1 MMTLPIYSQNVSV
14 PSSKPTQCVVP
25 CEALRN
31 ALLVL
36 EEKKL
41 LDNQLSVVRDSV
53 KILSSVISSQNEL
66 IENKTQQ
73 INLLNGNL
81 QAQTQIIDEN
91 KKMVEEY
98 KRLYK
103 KEKNLKRIGFGTGI
117 LGIVLGVLVAL

>member
-1 MMTLPIYSQNVSV
+1 
-14 PSSKPTQCVVP
+14 VVP

-41 LDNQLSVVRDSV
+41 LENQL
-53 KILSSVISSQNEL
+53 LSSVIKSQNEL
-66 IENKTQQ
+66 VDNKTQQ
-73 INLLNGNL
+73 INLLTGNL
-81 QAQTQIIDEN
+81 QAQSQIIDEN
-91 KKMVEEY
+91 KKMVDEY

-117 LGIVLGVLVAL
+117 LGIVLGVIVAL

>member
-1 MMTLPIYSQNVSV
+1 MMTLPIYSQNVSA

-81 QAQTQIIDEN
+81 QAQTQIIEEN
-91 KKMVEEY
+91 NKMVEEY

>member
-1 MMTLPIYSQNVSV
+1 MMTLPIYSQNVSA

-25 CEALRN
+25 CESLRN

-81 QAQTQIIDEN
+81 QAQTQIIEEN
-91 KKMVEEY
+91 NKMVEEY

>member
-1 MMTLPIYSQNVSV
+1 MTLPIYSQNVSA

-25 CEALRN
+25 CESLRN

-73 INLLNGNL
+73 IKLLNGNL

>member
-1 MMTLPIYSQNVSV
+1 MMTLPIYSQNVSA

-41 LDNQLSVVRDSV
+41 LENQLGVARDSIQ
-53 KILSSVISSQNEL
+53 ILSSVIKSQNEL
-66 IENKTQQ
+66 VDNKTQQ
-73 INLLNGNL
+73 INLLTGNL
-81 QAQTQIIDEN
+81 QAQSQIIDEN
-91 KKMVEEY
+91 KKMVDEY

-103 KEKNLKRIGFGTGI
+103 KEKNLKRNGFGTGI
-117 LGIVLGVLVAL
+117 LGIVLGVIVAL

>member
-1 MMTLPIYSQNVSV
+1 MMTLPIYSQNVSA

-81 QAQTQIIDEN
+81 QAQTQIIEEN

>member
-1 MMTLPIYSQNVSV
+1 MMTLPIYSQNVSA

-25 CEALRN
+25 CESLRN

-73 INLLNGNL
+73 IKLLNGNL

>member
-1 MMTLPIYSQNVSV
+1 MMTLPIYSQNVSA

-41 LDNQLSVVRDSV
+41 LENQLGVARDSIQ
-53 KILSSVISSQNEL
+53 ILSSVI
-66 IENKTQQ
+66 T
-73 INLLNGNL
+73 GNL
-81 QAQTQIIDEN
+81 QAQSQIIDEN
-91 KKMVEEY
+91 KKMVAEY

-117 LGIVLGVLVAL
+117 LGIVLGVIVAL

>member
-1 MMTLPIYSQNVSV
+1 MTLPIYSQNVSA

-25 CEALRN
+25 CESLRN

>member
-1 MMTLPIYSQNVSV
+1 MMTLPIYSQNVST

-41 LDNQLSVVRDSV
+41 LENQLGVARDSIQ
-53 KILSSVISSQNEL
+53 ILSSVIKSQNEL
-66 IENKTQQ
+66 VDNKTQQ
-73 INLLNGNL
+73 INLLTGNL
-81 QAQTQIIDEN
+81 QAQSQIINEN
-91 KKMVEEY
+91 KKMVDEY

-117 LGIVLGVLVAL
+117 LGIVLGVIVAL

>member
-1 MMTLPIYSQNVSV
+1 MMTLPIYSQNVSA

-73 INLLNGNL
+73 IKLLNGNL

>member
-1 MMTLPIYSQNVSV
+1 MTLPIYSQNVSV

>member
-1 MMTLPIYSQNVSV
+1 MMTLPIYSQNVSA

-103 KEKNLKRIGFGTGI
+103 KEKNL
-117 LGIVLGVLVAL
+117 

>member
-1 MMTLPIYSQNVSV
+1 MMTLPIYSQNVSA

-25 CEALRN
+25 CESLRN

>member
-1 MMTLPIYSQNVSV
+1 
-14 PSSKPTQCVVP
+14 
-25 CEALRN
+25 LRN

>member
-1 MMTLPIYSQNVSV
+1 
-14 PSSKPTQCVVP
+14 VVP

-41 LDNQLSVVRDSV
+41 LENQLGVARDSIQ
-53 KILSSVISSQNEL
+53 ILSSVIKSQNEL
-66 IENKTQQ
+66 VDNKTQQ
-73 INLLNGNL
+73 INLLTGNL
-81 QAQTQIIDEN
+81 QARSQIIDEN
-91 KKMVEEY
+91 KKMVDEY

-117 LGIVLGVLVAL
+117 LGIVLGVIVAL